1 MIFSLFLF
9 LFPQANGAEESF
21 ILRPDAMLA
30 ADGSLL
36 LGHGLLVQGDRI
48 VVVGEH
54 LPAPPGTPEHRLVGV
69 LAPGFVDAFSSRGAS
84 GLDEASSYIS
94 PDFRAADALHGAS
107 KIWQVRLEQGITAV
121 HLVPSARGAG
131 DPHNLVAGLS
141 AVVSTAGGHENGPSL
156 LLDRAR
162 LTVSALEGPQRSRE
176 GGPGTLAGDLRAWNE
191 TVRPALAEALIPF
204 PPLAWVDTVGAVRA
218 LRAQLSE
225 ARAWIALGDVGSW
238 GGILNEELV
247 AFVAPTAGALSPR
260 ILATLGRL
268 HEAEFTLAFGSH
280 ETSNARS
287 LRESAQLYS
296 RLTGD
301 PSAAWATITTNAA
314 AVCGLSGKLGVLAAE
329 ARADMVLWS
338 AHPLDSSAK
347 LLAVM
352 IGGRTVFT
360 ADSHQDS

>member
-1 MIFSLFLF
+1 MILSLLI
-9 LFPQANGAEESF
+9 LLLPQVAGGEESF
-21 ILRPDAMLA
+21 ILRPDALLA

-36 LGHGLLVQGDRI
+36 VGHGLLVQGDRI
-48 VVVGEH
+48 VAVGETV
-54 LPAPPGTPEHRLVGV
+54 PAPPGTPEHRLVGV
-69 LAPGFVDAFSSRGAS
+69 LAPGFVDAFSSRGAR
-84 GLDEASSYIS
+84 GLDEASSFIS
-94 PDFRAADALHGAS
+94 PNFRAADALNEAA
-107 KIWQVRLEQGITAV
+107 KIWQHRLEQGITSV

-141 AVVSTAGGHENGPSL
+141 AVVSSAGGRDNGPTL
-156 LLDRAR
+156 FMDRAR
-162 LTVSALEGPQRSRE
+162 LTVSALEGPAPSRE

-191 TVRPALAEALIPF
+191 TVRPALAEVLIPY

-218 LRAQLSE
+218 LRAHLSE

-238 GGILNEELV
+238 GGVLSDELV
-247 AFVAPTAGALSPR
+247 AFSAPSAGSLSPR
-260 ILATLGRL
+260 TLATFGRL
-268 HEAEFTLAFGSH
+268 HQAGFALAFGSH

-301 PSAAWATITTNAA
+301 PNAAWATITTNAA

-338 AHPLDSSAK
+338 SHPLDSSAK